1 MEKYMVSHVLLFF
14 LRHNYL
20 WVNVNWSNIEKFA
33 WWMISHISLI
43 SYFDV
48 FWISRMMWKEFWTP
62 VFASNLFWYVLCL
75 SYFIFIFSYWN
86 IYNWSKGG
94 YIRANQTDSCEEK
107 NYQIHE
113 KYQALWMELCSKVTS
128 NKVCNFFCRLKD
140 LLILGLYG
148 LKDSLIGQ
156 NRHQKSVPHP
166 LWTNS
171 KNLLLCTLLFW
182 T

>member
-1 MEKYMVSHVLLFF
+1 MWKVFWSLLFASILF
-14 LRHNYL
+14 RYC
-20 WVNVNWSNIEKFA
+20 A
-33 WWMISHISLI
+33 W
-43 SYFDV
+43 FV
-48 FWISRMMWKEFWTP
+48 
-62 VFASNLFWYVLCL
+62 LFCIYG
-75 SYFIFIFSYWN
+75 IFCYWN

-166 LWTNS
+166 LWTNLKIGCCVICS
-171 KNLLLCTLLFW
+171 FGLKDLLMLIIIKQEK
-182 T
+182 